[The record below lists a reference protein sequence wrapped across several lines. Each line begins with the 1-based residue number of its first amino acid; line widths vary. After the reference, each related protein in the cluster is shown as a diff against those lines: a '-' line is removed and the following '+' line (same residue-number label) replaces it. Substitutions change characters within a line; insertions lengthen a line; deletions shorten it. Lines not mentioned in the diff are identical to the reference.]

1 MKRLFTYPCLLIF
14 LLSCQGDL
22 DLFKKQPISECV
34 GHSTYYVA
42 NQSDSPLSVRF
53 VTTRQL
59 GSKTDSTFRIQSQ
72 ETVKIAEDAMFGY
85 IPKPTDTFAS
95 LTLSGQR
102 TGGQAVAYSQNPVSN
117 TTWVKQKKNATDPDF
132 GCYAVSYTLTIT
144 NADLK

>member
-1 MKRLFTYPCLLIF
+1 M
-14 LLSCQGDL
+14 
-22 DLFKKQPISECV
+22 
-34 GHSTYYVA
+34 
-42 NQSDSPLSVRF
+42 
-53 VTTRQL
+53 TTRQL